1 MLLLLVLACYM
12 LYGIPYPTT
21 ISPCLLH
28 VIGHMLLY
36 TYSHA
41 YYMLYILVCST
52 SHCYYP
58 KGPDKYEK
66 LDSGTLQ
73 L

>member
-1 MLLLLVLACYM
+1 M
-12 LYGIPYPTT
+12 LYAT
-21 ISPCLLH
+21 SPCLLY
-28 VIGHMLLY
+28 VIGHVLLY

-73 L
+73 LQNHFGVTS